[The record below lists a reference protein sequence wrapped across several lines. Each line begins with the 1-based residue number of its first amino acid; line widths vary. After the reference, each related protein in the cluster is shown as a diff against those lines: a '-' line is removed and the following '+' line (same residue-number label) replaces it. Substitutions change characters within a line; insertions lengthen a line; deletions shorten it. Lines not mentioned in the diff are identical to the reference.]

1 MDYRRGARQVYGHAV
16 SYTHL
21 GADLNVK
28 SVRIYNKALTSD
40 EVLNNYIV
48 DRNHLED
55 ADGEPGV
62 QMCIRDRG
70 YAADGKFCG
79 IQVRHELLAYRFCS
93 HCHVQGQTRFK
104 EYHTKRYL

>member
-1 MDYRRGARQVYGHAV
+1 FDIRSQLEFK
-16 SYTHL
+16 SE

-62 QMCIRDRG
+62 RSLDEDNRVLNEGDTVSMEKLMG
-70 YAADGKFCG
+70 
-79 IQVRHELLAYRFCS
+79 
-93 HCHVQGQTRFK
+93 
-104 EYHTKRYL
+104 

>member
-1 MDYRRGARQVYGHAV
+1 M
-16 SYTHL
+16 
-21 GADLNVK
+21 NVK

-62 QMCIRDRG
+62 RSLDEDNRVLNEGDTVSMEKLMADEEAPELDPGTDR
-70 YAADGKFCG
+70 
-79 IQVRHELLAYRFCS
+79 H
-93 HCHVQGQTRFK
+93 GQRGQ
-104 EYHTKRYL
+104 